1 MATIIEGSGVNARGE
16 DVDGLLCVEH
26 DGFMIVNPY
35 ESECRR
41 FPVDPS
47 YYGLTATEAARIW
60 AHNAPLLGEDVARP
74 PSRSDPEP

>member
-47 YYGLTATEAARIW
+47 YYGLTAAEAARIW
-60 AHNAPLLGEDVARP
+60 AHNAPRLGEEPVHPAH
-74 PSRSDPEP
+74 RSPDP